1 MRRDGARMLVVE
13 DDRGI
18 AVMLDRGLRLAGHRV
33 TIAGSVRD
41 ARLAWDLG
49 RFDLVLLDVM
59 LPDGDGIRLLAE
71 RRAAG
76 DTTPTVL
83 LTARE
88 AADLQ
93 ARATAAGASARLVK
107 PFAYAEL
114 LAVLERL
121 RPSTGA

>member
-1 MRRDGARMLVVE
+1 MGLRLLVVE
-13 DDRGI
+13 DDAGI
-18 AVMLDRGLRLAGHRV
+18 RSMLDRGLRLAGHEV
-33 TIAGSVRD
+33 VLAADLAAGRAAWEPGALD
-41 ARLAWDLG
+41 A
-49 RFDLVLLDVM
+49 VILDVM

>member
-1 MRRDGARMLVVE
+1 VV
-13 DDRGI
+13 
-18 AVMLDRGLRLAGHRV
+18 
-33 TIAGSVRD
+33 
-41 ARLAWDLG
+41 
-49 RFDLVLLDVM
+49 
-59 LPDGDGIRLLAE
+59 
-71 RRAAG
+71 
-76 DTTPTVL
+76 